1 MATYEECLKIVR
13 DVLGDQLEPGKTA
26 DEKDALV
33 ADLGMGSLQMLEL
46 VVEIEDLLDI
56 SLPLNQLPEI
66 QTVEDFARML
76 ETVSTGSS
84 P

>member
-13 DVLGDQLEPGKTA
+13 DVLSGQLEPGRVPG
-26 DEKDALV
+26 ENEALV

-46 VVEIEDLLDI
+46 VVEIEDMLDI

-66 QTVEDFARML
+66 QTVEEFARML
-76 ETVSTGSS
+76 ETVSTGT
-84 P
+84 PT